1 MSTDNK
7 IAEENKNTLANS
19 LIEHKSKLSEYE
31 TELNN
36 LSRENETLKNTLN
49 NLNNDTQLAIE
60 TKNVLSVWYIIVI
73 IYKIARIVWEKMRI
87 L

>member
-1 MSTDNK
+1 MSTDTK

-19 LIEHKSKLSEYE
+19 LIEHKSKLTEYE
-31 TELNN
+31 TELHN

-60 TKNVLSVWYIIVI
+60 TKNVLSV
-73 IYKIARIVWEKMRI
+73 
-87 L
+87 